1 MLGGDVKATPPTCH
15 HSDWLHRSAKP
26 RPDVRTC
33 SPANPEAAS
42 MASPRASTPL
52 PELPEKN
59 SGYRE
64 VQYWDQRYQGTAD
77 SAPYEWFGDFSSF
90 RDLLEPELRPED
102 RILVLG
108 G

>member
-1 MLGGDVKATPPTCH
+1 MGCPGA
-15 HSDWLHRSAKP
+15 WA
-26 RPDVRTC
+26 
-33 SPANPEAAS
+33 
-42 MASPRASTPL
+42 PL

-59 SGYRE
+59 CGYRE
-64 VQYWDQRYQGTAD
+64 VQYWDQRYRDAAD